1 MEAFKDTVFPTRP
14 LRRELNEVTRQL
26 HLMEEKMERMSSNIQ
41 NPPSVRHLF
50 LQSSNIICFLQMDNG
65 LSVLTA
71 PPPVAPPPPPI
82 APPPPMVSFKGR
94 VATNKGDKPAGTKKK
109 AQQQQQQLAVTLS
122 DIQNVQLKTVA
133 NVNKVRTYK

>member
-1 MEAFKDTVFPTRP
+1 
-14 LRRELNEVTRQL
+14 
-26 HLMEEKMERMSSNIQ
+26 
-41 NPPSVRHLF
+41 
-50 LQSSNIICFLQMDNG
+50 MDNG
-65 LSVLTA
+65 LSVPTA

-94 VATNKGDKPAGTKKK
+94 VAANKGDKPAGTKKK
-109 AQQQQQQLAVTLS
+109 AQQQQQLAVTLS